1 MYTEDLCFGVLWV
14 HWHNMLSP
22 CVELPILTVEI
33 EPVRAYVAGLS
44 VSVRYTAGSISVFAR
59 DKFV

>member
-1 MYTEDLCFGVLWV
+1 MYTEDLLFGVLWV
-14 HWHNMLSP
+14 YWHSMLTP

-33 EPVRAYVAGLS
+33 ASVRAYVAGLS

-59 DKFV
+59 DNFV

>member
-14 HWHNMLSP
+14 YWYCMLTP

-33 EPVRAYVAGLS
+33 ASVRAYVAGFL
-44 VSVRYTAGSISVFAR
+44 VSVRYTAGSISIFAR
-59 DKFV
+59 DNFV